1 MLFGNSASWCEL
13 VQVSYQVRNR
23 LDVTADTNSAYCW
36 LCDENPAQSSEFTK
50 QMLVVCLPDAAYVV
64 LPISTQRTAT
74 TSTQVSLTTTQRSA
88 MTYRRTAD
96 VDLRAVELD
105 DLLERVLRDL
115 IGVVHLGRVVEP
127 REVHRVRRVA
137 DCNAYNSH
145 TNTAYIHTNTDY
157 SHTTTAYSA
166 ASVQ

>member
-1 MLFGNSASWCEL
+1 
-13 VQVSYQVRNR
+13 
-23 LDVTADTNSAYCW
+23 
-36 LCDENPAQSSEFTK
+36 
-50 QMLVVCLPDAAYVV
+50 
-64 LPISTQRTAT
+64 
-74 TSTQVSLTTTQRSA
+74 

-137 DCNAYNSH
+137 DCNTYSSRHTNTAYSH
-145 TNTAYIHTNTDY
+145 TNTAYSLDSHTNT
-157 SHTTTAYSA
+157 AYSTA
-166 ASVQ
+166 LAQ